1 MSLSNSP
8 KTVSKDEDKEAE
20 QEILQIILFLEKNP
34 AAAFSEKDINGNTL
48 FHLSCCNK
56 NHFLVTRKI
65 LDLNPSIDLNMK
77 NNIGRTPLHFACME
91 DSSSCVELLIKS
103 GANVN
108 EVNRFLFLFSSF
120 LKLFVIICLLY

>member
-1 MSLSNSP
+1 MSFSNSP

-20 QEILQIILFLEKNP
+20 QEIIQIIQFLEKNP

-56 NHFLVTRKI
+56 NHFLVTQKI

-108 EVNRFLFLFSSF
+108 EVKPLSFS
-120 LKLFVIICLLY
+120 LKFFSEIVLTICLFY